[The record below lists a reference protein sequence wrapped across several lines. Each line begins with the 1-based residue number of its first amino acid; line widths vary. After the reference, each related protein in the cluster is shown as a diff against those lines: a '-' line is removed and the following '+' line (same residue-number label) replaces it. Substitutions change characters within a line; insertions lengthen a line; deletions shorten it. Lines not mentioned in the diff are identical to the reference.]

1 MKTGRWIVGERGQ
14 TLIIVAVALTV
25 LLMFVALAIDVG
37 NMYQVR
43 RQMQNAADAGALA
56 GARELCFGSGDRG
69 QAEARAREYAQLNGA
84 EDVEVN
90 FINGGWTV
98 NVVARIPADMYV
110 ADIMGIS
117 TVDVGA
123 EAAAACGSA
132 VSACGLWPVAFS
144 QSTWNYLLDNGYGC
158 GERFFVWTGD
168 NLNDS
173 PRCWDPNTIY
183 DCDVNDDGKIDFV
196 DIVSRGWLDFS
207 DVTDVNLYPDAC
219 SKPGCGESELA
230 CWIEDDS
237 PAKITVPSCI
247 PGLKG
252 VKAGV
257 KDEVN
262 SRINDFVSIVIF
274 DSTGCSG
281 TSSCPG
287 GDTYHASKF
296 GCIRVEGWIQNFE
309 LPQKPD
315 PVTGKRPQPPWK
327 GSVIAASINCSG
339 CTTDCGETGG
349 APPEKGGVRAVSL
362 IK

>member
-1 MKTGRWIVGERGQ
+1 MKTRGWIAGERGQ

-56 GARELCFGSGDRG
+56 GARELCFGDPS
-69 QAEARAREYAQLNGA
+69 QAEARAIEYAQRNGA
-84 EDVEVN
+84 EDVQVS
-90 FINGGWTV
+90 FINDGWTV
-98 NVVARIPADMYV
+98 DVVARIPADMYV

-144 QSTWNYLLDNGYGC
+144 RSTWQYLLDNGYGC

-173 PRCWDPNTIY
+173 PRCWEEDTIY
-183 DCDVNDDGKIDFV
+183 DCDVNDDGKIEFV

-207 DVTDVNLYPDAC
+207 DVTDVTLYPDAC
-219 SKPGCGESELA
+219 AQSGCGESELA

-262 SRINDFVSIVIF
+262 SRINDFVTIPIF
-274 DSTGCSG
+274 TGTGCSG

-287 GDTYHASKF
+287 GDTYYVESF
-296 GCIRVEGWIQNFE
+296 GCIRVEGWIHNFT

-315 PVTGKRPQPPWK
+315 ENGVVHQPPWK
-327 GSVIAASINCSG
+327 GHVIAASINCDS
-339 CTTDCGETGG
+339 CTTDCGETQG
-349 APPEKGGVRAVSL
+349 APPEMGGVRAVSL